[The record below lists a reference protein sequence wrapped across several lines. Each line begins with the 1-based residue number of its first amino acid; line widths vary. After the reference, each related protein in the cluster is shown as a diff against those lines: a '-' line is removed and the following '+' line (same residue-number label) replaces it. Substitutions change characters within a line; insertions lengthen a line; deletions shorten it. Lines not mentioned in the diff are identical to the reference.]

1 MISELREIQEFRKK
15 HGLTQTELA
24 KLAGVSQSLIA
35 KIESNKIDPT
45 YTNIKK
51 IFSAI
56 ECLNQKKEIKASE
69 IINKNIIS
77 VKAEDSLKHTIKIMK
92 QKGISQVPVID
103 QKHPDLFIG
112 MISEAKILDAIMNNA
127 SPDSKVREFMGEC
140 PPIISKDS
148 TITLVGSLLKYSPMV
163 IVKDKGK
170 TIGIIT
176 KADLLGRVYQ

>member
-112 MISEAKILDAIMNNA
+112 MISEAKILDAI
-127 SPDSKVREFMGEC
+127 
-140 PPIISKDS
+140 
-148 TITLVGSLLKYSPMV
+148 ITLVGSLLKYSPMV

>member
-56 ECLNQKKEIKASE
+56 ECLNQKKELKAAD
-69 IINKNIIS
+69 IINKNIFSI
-77 VKAEDSLKHTIKIMK
+77 KANDSLKEATKIMK
-92 QKGISQVPVID
+92 SKGISQVPVVD
-103 QKHPDLFIG
+103 QKHHDLFIG
-112 MISEAKILDAIMNNA
+112 MISEAKILEAIMNNA
-127 SPDSKVREFMGEC
+127 SPDSKVSEFMTEC
-140 PPIISKDS
+140 PPIIAKDS
-148 TITLVGSLLKYSPMV
+148 TISLIGSLLKYSPMI

-170 TIGIIT
+170 TVGIIT
-176 KADLLGRVYQ
+176 KADLLGRVYK